1 MWQQPKTDWAPSD
14 VYNIH
19 IDLSRVEQNL
29 HELARVLRQQG
40 YEILILERL
49 YWKMTDF
56 PTVSEINRIRQN
68 INTVVDRLSQLPG
81 VPRLIEDNS
90 GYFDYES
97 ANDLERNIEGLKRV
111 LDGALLLYRYC
122 GTTQCGEEYAI

>member
-1 MWQQPKTDWAPSD
+1 M
-14 VYNIH
+14 YNIH

-40 YEILILERL
+40 SEILILERL

-56 PTVSEINRIRQN
+56 PTISEINRIRRN

-97 ANDLERNIEGLKRV
+97 ANEIERNIEGLKRV